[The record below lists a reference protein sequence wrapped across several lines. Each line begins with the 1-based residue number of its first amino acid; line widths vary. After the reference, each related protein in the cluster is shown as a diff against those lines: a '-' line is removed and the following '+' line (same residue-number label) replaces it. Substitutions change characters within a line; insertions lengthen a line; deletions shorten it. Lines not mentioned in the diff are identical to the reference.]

1 MTVDKQYVTNVFQLN
16 YEARL
21 KSWYDLRKSLE
32 DKDVETSCLAIDN
45 WWQFVPL
52 VNHYLHPNDID
63 NWPGPWELLVENNYC
78 QIARGLGMIYTLN
91 LVGINDIDFCIAI
104 DDNNEE
110 YSLVMVNSAKY
121 ICNYHPNT
129 VISNSLTDFKVTS
142 HIDMTK
148 INKKI

>member
-1 MTVDKQYVTNVFQLN
+1 MTNVFQSN
-16 YEARL
+16 YEVRL

-32 DKDVETSCLAIDN
+32 DKDVKTSCLAIDN
-45 WWQFVPL
+45 WWQFAPL
-52 VNHYLHPNDID
+52 LNHYLHPNDID

-78 QIARGLGMIYTLN
+78 QIARGLGMVYTLH

-129 VISNSLTDFKVTS
+129 VISNSLNNFKVTS

-148 INKKI
+148 INKKL

>member
-1 MTVDKQYVTNVFQLN
+1 MINVFQLN

-32 DKDVETSCLAIDN
+32 NSDIETVCLAIDK
-45 WWQFVPL
+45 WWQYAPL
-52 VNHYLHPNDID
+52 LNHHLHPDDID

-78 QIARGLGMIYTLN
+78 QIARGLGMVYTLQ
-91 LVGINDIDFCIAI
+91 LVGIKDVDFSTAI

-110 YSLVMVNSAKY
+110 CALVMVDNAKY
-121 ICNYHPNT
+121 ILNYYPNT
-129 VISNSLTDFKVTS
+129 VISNSLQDFKLGNPMS
-142 HIDMTK
+142 MDK

>member
-1 MTVDKQYVTNVFQLN
+1 MTNVFQLN
-16 YEARL
+16 YESRL

-32 DKDVETSCLAIDN
+32 NSDIKTSCLAIDN
-45 WWQFVPL
+45 WWQFVPI

-63 NWPGPWELLVENNYC
+63 TWPGPWELLVENNYC
-78 QIARGLGMIYTLN
+78 QIARGLGMVYTLH

-129 VISNSLTDFKVTS
+129 VISNSLNNFKVTS

-148 INKKI
+148 INKKL

>member
-1 MTVDKQYVTNVFQLN
+1 MINVFQLN

-32 DKDVETSCLAIDN
+32 NSDIKTICLAIDK
-45 WWQFVPL
+45 WWKYAPL
-52 VNHYLHPNDID
+52 VNHHLHIDDID

-78 QIARGLGMIYTLN
+78 QIARGLGMVYTLQ
-91 LVGINDIDFCIAI
+91 LVGIKDVDFSTAI

-110 YSLVMVNSAKY
+110 CALVMVDNAKY
-121 ICNYHPNT
+121 ILNYYPNT
-129 VISNSLTDFKVTS
+129 VISNSLQDFKLGNPVNM
-142 HIDMTK
+142 DK

>member
-1 MTVDKQYVTNVFQLN
+1 MTNVFQLN

-32 DKDVETSCLAIDN
+32 DKDIKTSCLAIDN
-45 WWQFVPL
+45 WWQKAPL

-63 NWPGPWELLVENNYC
+63 NWPGPWDLIVENNYC
-78 QIARGLGMIYTLN
+78 QIARGLGMVYTLQ
-91 LVGINDIDFCIAI
+91 LVGIKDIDFCIAI
-104 DDNNEE
+104 DDNSEE
-110 YSLVMVNSAKY
+110 CALVMVDSAKY
-121 ICNYHPNT
+121 ICNYYPNT
-129 VISNSLTDFKVTS
+129 VISNSLNDFTVAS

>member
-1 MTVDKQYVTNVFQLN
+1 MINVFQLN

-32 DKDVETSCLAIDN
+32 KSDIETICLAIDK
-45 WWQFVPL
+45 WWQYAPL
-52 VNHYLHPNDID
+52 VNHHLHIDDID

-78 QIARGLGMIYTLN
+78 QIARGLGMVYTLQ
-91 LVGINDIDFCIAI
+91 LVGIKDVDFSLAI

-110 YSLVMVNSAKY
+110 CALVMVDNAKY
-121 ICNYHPNT
+121 ILNYYPNT
-129 VISNSLTDFKVTS
+129 VISNSLKDFKLGNPVNM
-142 HIDMTK
+142 DK

>member
-1 MTVDKQYVTNVFQLN
+1 MINVFQLN

-32 DKDVETSCLAIDN
+32 NSDIETVCLAIDK
-45 WWQFVPL
+45 WWQYAPL
-52 VNHYLHPNDID
+52 LNHHLHPDDID

-78 QIARGLGMIYTLN
+78 QIARGLGMVYTLQ
-91 LVGINDIDFCIAI
+91 LVGIKGVDFSMAI

-110 YSLVMVNSAKY
+110 CALVMVDNAKY
-121 ICNYHPNT
+121 ILNYYPNT
-129 VISNSLTDFKVTS
+129 VISNSLKDFKLGNPVNM
-142 HIDMTK
+142 DK

>member
-1 MTVDKQYVTNVFQLN
+1 VPNVFQLN

-32 DKDVETSCLAIDN
+32 DSDVKTSCLAIDN
-45 WWQFVPL
+45 WWQRAPL
-52 VNHYLHPNDID
+52 VNHYLHPNDVD

-78 QIARGLGMIYTLN
+78 QIARGLGMVYTLQ
-91 LVGINDIDFCIAI
+91 LVGIKDIDFCIAI
-104 DDNNEE
+104 DDNSEE
-110 YSLVMVNSAKY
+110 CALVMVDRAIY
-121 ICNYHPNT
+121 VMNYYPNT
-129 VISNSLTDFKVTS
+129 VISNSLNNFTMAS

>member
-1 MTVDKQYVTNVFQLN
+1 MINVFQLN

-32 DKDVETSCLAIDN
+32 NSDIETVCLAIDK
-45 WWQFVPL
+45 WWQYAPL
-52 VNHYLHPNDID
+52 LNHHLHPDDID

-78 QIARGLGMIYTLN
+78 QLSRGLGMVYTLQ
-91 LVGINDIDFCIAI
+91 LVGIKSIDFSMAI

-110 YSLVMVNSAKY
+110 CALVMVNNAKY
-121 ICNYHPNT
+121 ILNYYPNT
-129 VISNSLTDFKVTS
+129 VISNSLQDFKLGNPVNM
-142 HIDMTK
+142 DK

>member
-1 MTVDKQYVTNVFQLN
+1 MTNVFQLN

-32 DKDVETSCLAIDN
+32 DSDIKTSCLAIDN
-45 WWQFVPL
+45 WWQKAPL

-63 NWPGPWELLVENNYC
+63 NWPGPWDLLVENNYC
-78 QIARGLGMIYTLN
+78 QISRGLGMVYTLQ
-91 LVGINDIDFCIAI
+91 LLGIKDIDFCLAI
-104 DDNNEE
+104 DDNSEE
-110 YSLVMVNSAKY
+110 CALVMVDSAKY
-121 ICNYHPNT
+121 ICNYYPNT
-129 VISNSLTDFKVTS
+129 VISNSLNNFTMAS